1 MKLVYKNNMISDTIG
16 NMSGATSESAG
27 SAGLVPAPLSTD
39 RDKFLKGDGTW
50 STVVN
55 STMTGATSESDG
67 ASGLVPQPLIA
78 DRSKYLKGDGTWG
91 LLANVAISGSY
102 SDLSGTPSVDSSL
115 QANSTNALQ
124 NKVISENFADV
135 RTHLIHNIP
144 RITPKDITSYVTD
157 GSLWKRLN
165 GTDGFSLYED
175 IFVGDY
181 IEMSRAI
188 STPNQDSQYAV
199 TGSKYVTII
208 GIDSRMGDGDGGG
221 SVSVVNYHHLVM
233 TAGQGFGGTQYFGR
247 NRMNSSNVTT
257 GGYVASELHTT
268 VLGSVVSAGSTTST
282 ATVNQQLYA
291 EFGSHLKTTREL
303 LSNAVD
309 TARYNRFSQA
319 SGASSGWAWT
329 SCQAV
334 LMSEVEV
341 YGSIVTSSS
350 LFDTGNACR
359 QFPLFVHSREA
370 QNNRTSYYW
379 LKDVASGSGFAYCNR
394 SGSAYYD
401 DASRASYYVRPRFI
415 LA

>member
-1 MKLVYKNNMISDTIG
+1 MSSIYGVGSGESVYTLTDSTNIAPLETGETSASAYSVGDSLILEDGVLYEVTAPISIGDTISIG
-16 NMSGATSESAG
+16 TNIKTA
-27 SAGLVPAPLSTD
+27 
-39 RDKFLKGDGTW
+39 DKITKQ
-50 STVVN
+50 V
-55 STMTGATSESDG
+55 
-67 ASGLVPQPLIA
+67 
-78 DRSKYLKGDGTWG
+78 
-91 LLANVAISGSY
+91 
-102 SDLSGTPSVDSSL
+102 SSL
-115 QANSTNALQ
+115 NSALSNHATANAT
-124 NKVISENFADV
+124 EFADV

-165 GTDGFSLYED
+165 GTDGYSLYED

-309 TARYNRFSQA
+309 TARYNRFGQA
-319 SGASSGWAWT
+319 SGASSGWAWA

-379 LKDVASGSGFAYCNR
+379 LKDVASGSNFARCYGDGYACY
-394 SGSAYYD
+394 A
-401 DASRASYYVRPRFI
+401 DASRADNYVRSRFI